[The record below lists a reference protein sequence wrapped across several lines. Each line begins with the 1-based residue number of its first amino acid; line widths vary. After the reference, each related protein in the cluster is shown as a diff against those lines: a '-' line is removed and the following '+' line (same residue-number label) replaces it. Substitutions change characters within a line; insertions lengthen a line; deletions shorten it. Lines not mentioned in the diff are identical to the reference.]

1 MKVVHLKKED
11 TSPAGN
17 IEQQIKQLETDIKYH
32 PGNEKA
38 HNRLLIL
45 YRKQG
50 NYKQELKT
58 INRAIKIFEELF
70 RKRQPV
76 VNNRIRSL
84 SRAISKV
91 TGLSDQKGNSLFQ
104 KGELTKWNKRK
115 EVVMKKLNN

>member
-11 TSPAGN
+11 TSPADT
-17 IEQQIKQLETDIKYH
+17 IELQIKQLEADIKYH

-38 HNRLLIL
+38 HNRLMIL

-84 SRAISKV
+84 SRAIAKV

-115 EVVMKKLNN
+115 AIVMKKIK

>member
-11 TSPAGN
+11 THPSEN
-17 IEQQIKQLETDIKYH
+17 IDQQIKQLEADIKYH

-38 HNRLLIL
+38 HNRLMIL

-50 NYKQELKT
+50 NFKQELKT
-58 INRAIKIFEELF
+58 INRAIKIFEDLF

-76 VNNRIRSL
+76 VNSKVRSL
-84 SRAISKV
+84 SSAISKV

-104 KGELTKWNKRK
+104 KGELVKWKKRK
-115 EVVMKKLNN
+115 ETVTKKIK